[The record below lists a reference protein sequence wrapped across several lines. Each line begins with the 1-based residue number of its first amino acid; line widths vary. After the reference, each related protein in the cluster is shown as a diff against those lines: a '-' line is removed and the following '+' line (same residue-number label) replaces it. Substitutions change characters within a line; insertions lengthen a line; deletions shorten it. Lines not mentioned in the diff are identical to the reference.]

1 MTEVIHSF
9 QNCLGAGARA
19 EPAALLHRRSAAPRA
34 RGEAGEGRR
43 SRLQRRKWR
52 ADARERLIC
61 NWGRADWCSW
71 WRRAGAAAGGGHFQT
86 PRAAARARGRLRRGE
101 AVSSPHR
108 GRSYF
113 PLLPRCC
120 SCRLGRSGSARG
132 RRRAEPGP
140 APGGLAGGWDAR
152 GLQPHP
158 GSPACFSTP
167 PGLPQ
172 PRFRPCTPL
181 IRGPFL
187 SHPPRFP
194 HFTTPRASLCGPPS
208 PLTTSQS
215 RVEGLPFRPLIY
227 SLAPGTPHTR
237 DPHSDRLC
245 GPRLSRL
252 RIPAPGS
259 GFTPGLPLL
268 GARGRPH
275 SRRW

>member
-1 MTEVIHSF
+1 MSLPERRLTVP
-9 QNCLGAGARA
+9 GARGPRGGS
-19 EPAALLHRRSAAPRA
+19 PAQSPRRSPAQSPRRGVAAARRRPCSRVAAAAGVCLLLARRPARRMASCDRGDPQFPELSGGGSASRA
-34 RGEAGEGRR
+34 RRVAPPSLCCSPGPRGGREGRR

-132 RRRAEPGP
+132 RRRAAPGP
-140 APGGLAGGWDAR
+140 APGGREGGRDAR
-152 GLQPHP
+152 GPRPHP
-158 GSPACFSTP
+158 GSPAYFPTP

-172 PRFRPCTPL
+172 P
-181 IRGPFL
+181 
-187 SHPPRFP
+187 
-194 HFTTPRASLCGPPS
+194 
-208 PLTTSQS
+208 
-215 RVEGLPFRPLIY
+215 
-227 SLAPGTPHTR
+227 
-237 DPHSDRLC
+237 
-245 GPRLSRL
+245 
-252 RIPAPGS
+252 
-259 GFTPGLPLL
+259 GF
-268 GARGRPH
+268 
-275 SRRW
+275 